1 MNWVLEWL
9 ISSVQSV
16 DGLMR
21 DVFAGL
27 AILLETSLFVGL
39 IVPGDTVVLVAAT
52 GVTDFA
58 DALGLVGFVLLG
70 SLIGEST
77 GFWVGRFFGERIRAS
92 KLGQKLG
99 AGVWNMADSFVETRG
114 GPAVAI
120 SRFLPFLHE
129 AGKRLKQRQVQHRLV
144 CAAKHCRQT
153 LHTQLRLAAGI
164 QHVKDQRRPPL
175 DLCTLKHRCEERKRL
190 ERQCIRIGWHRG
202 LVPAPNR
209 RQRPIDWCGRVAEC
223 DQRTH
228 TGLPQ
233 PARCFAAPR
242 RCDSGIRWQS
252 QHGREC
258 GRSAQ

>member
-77 GFWVGRFFGERIRAS
+77 GFWVGRFFGERIRVS

-114 GPAVAI
+114 GPAVAL
-120 SRFLPFLHE
+120 SRFLPFLHSVVPVT
-129 AGKRLKQRQVQHRLV
+129 AGMSKMRYRTFISWTTLACAVWASIYVALGFFARSSYEEFASKFKFGGYIFMAVALV
-144 CAAKHCRQT
+144 FI
-153 LHTQLRLAAGI
+153 LAFYFGKKA
-164 QHVKDQRRPPL
+164 L
-175 DLCTLKHRCEERKRL
+175 ERKAESMISEGEAARAAIAGA
-190 ERQCIRIGWHRG
+190 ER
-202 LVPAPNR
+202 VVEPA
-209 RQRPIDWCGRVAEC
+209 AEQ
-223 DQRTH
+223 D
-228 TGLPQ
+228 
-233 PARCFAAPR
+233 
-242 RCDSGIRWQS
+242 I
-252 QHGREC
+252 
-258 GRSAQ
+258 